1 MNPKKTEFGAG
12 SGGGEETTDHVHSF
26 DGTYSL
32 SANQVEL
39 LSRPPLPP
47 APPGPSVITIL
58 ADGFGTDG
66 KVNVNGSQGV
76 RITAGPPSL
85 PPTGSGSTN
94 GVEVVVGEI
103 QNVTIQRGLIP
114 GVDQKIEMTPSGI
127 TVDGGAMPIT
137 IKSLTQITLSVAGGL
152 NTITL
157 APEGIT
163 IQGAIIQVQ
172 GVLVQIN

>member
-1 MNPKKTEFGAG
+1 MNLKKTDCGAG

-85 PPTGSGSTN
+85 PPTASGSTN
-94 GVEVVVGEI
+94 GVEVIAGEI
-103 QNVTIQRGLIP
+103 QNVTIQRGLLP

-127 TVDGGAMPIT
+127 TVDAGAMPIT
-137 IKSLTQITLSVAGGL
+137 IKSLTQITLSVAGGM

-157 APEGIT
+157 TPTGIT
-163 IQGAIIQVQ
+163 IQGLMIQIQ
-172 GVLVQIN
+172 GALVQIN